1 MAKGNNMAK
10 LAQAST
16 EAPPAEADTEQP
28 GPGTQGA
35 AEGDAT
41 APSGGGQ
48 TSIGTSPETQ
58 PTPTLTFTQQD
69 YGVMLTLVVAFV
81 ILIMS
86 LTGRRGS

>member
-1 MAKGNNMAK
+1 MAK

-16 EAPPAEADTEQP
+16 AAPPAEADAEQP
-28 GPGTQGA
+28 SPGTQGA
-35 AEGDAT
+35 AEDDAT

-48 TSIGTSPETQ
+48 TSIGTSPEAQ

-69 YGVMLTLVVAFV
+69 YGVMLTLVAAFV
-81 ILIMS
+81 MLIMA